1 MSTLNHKESR
11 GMGVRTQ
18 KRYDPVT
25 NNRKYENLVKFN
37 YLGERARKN
46 FKTSGNKQKKENNGY
61 LEIKLE
67 AGRGDRGKIF

>member
-1 MSTLNHKESR
+1 M
-11 GMGVRTQ
+11 
-18 KRYDPVT
+18 
-25 NNRKYENLVKFN
+25 VKFN

-67 AGRGDRGKIF
+67 AGRGERAKFSDLFMYKKSQGQSQGGKILRK

>member
-1 MSTLNHKESR
+1 L
-11 GMGVRTQ
+11 
-18 KRYDPVT
+18 
-25 NNRKYENLVKFN
+25 NNRKYENLVKFK

-67 AGRGDRGKIF
+67 AGRWGGGKIF